1 MPFYDYACAACGPFT
16 EARPLAAFA
25 DPCPCPD
32 CGSSAPRTLTAP
44 ALGAGTAKG
53 AEPSAAAS
61 PFSRHPG
68 GCGCCAAP
76 SRRVATAVS

>member
-16 EARPLAAFA
+16 ESRPIAAFA
-25 DPCPCPD
+25 DPCPCPE
-32 CGSSAPRTLTAP
+32 CGEAAPRTLTAP
-44 ALGAGTAKG
+44 ALGGG
-53 AEPSAAAS
+53 AVEPGNAAN
-61 PFSRHPG
+61 PFKRHPG